1 MSAVVETSR
10 IELTS
15 PPIDGATVAE
25 AQRLLQHNP
34 FGTFDPGPADSL
46 YGERTADAAR
56 RAKYWLGFPERRL
69 DRAFGDD
76 LRAMLAGE
84 AEPPPA
90 FRATRTRRL
99 KRAREMRLWADAYD
113 LAIAAVGTREE
124 PPGSY
129 GTECTA
135 WYGVAGPWAA
145 MFVSWCFAQAGSA
158 AFGPGRY
165 AYVPDLLEDARRSD
179 NHLSITLQP
188 LLADLA
194 VFDLDGVGRA
204 DHVGLF
210 DRWLDDEETRCQTV
224 EGNVS
229 LAGAANGGR
238 VLQRDRGRADVMA
251 FVHVRG

>member
-69 DRAFGDD
+69 DRTFGED
-76 LRAMLAGE
+76 LRAILAGE
-84 AEPPPA
+84 AEPPQA

-129 GTECTA
+129 GTEFTA
-135 WYGVAGPWAA
+135 WYGV
-145 MFVSWCFAQAGSA
+145 
-158 AFGPGRY
+158 
-165 AYVPDLLEDARRSD
+165 
-179 NHLSITLQP
+179 
-188 LLADLA
+188 
-194 VFDLDGVGRA
+194 
-204 DHVGLF
+204 
-210 DRWLDDEETRCQTV
+210 
-224 EGNVS
+224 
-229 LAGAANGGR
+229 
-238 VLQRDRGRADVMA
+238 
-251 FVHVRG
+251 